1 METCENPVNR
11 PEYNDQFEQ
20 NIIAFTDNDQI
31 FEEYKQEGMYE
42 NLQIKLGKTNL
53 ELHRI
58 IASL

>member
-1 METCENPVNR
+1 MQTREQPVNR
-11 PEYNDQFEQ
+11 PDQNDQDKQ
-20 NIIAFTDNDQI
+20 QMTVFTDNDQM
-31 FEEYKQEGMYE
+31 FEENNQEGMYE

>member
-1 METCENPVNR
+1 MEPCENPVNR
-11 PEYNDQFEQ
+11 PEHNDQFEQ
-20 NIIAFTDNDQI
+20 NINVTDNDQI